1 MESSKTIT
9 ELKTSFARDQIR
21 LLSTALTPS
30 ENWRDYG
37 PAFENDIP
45 EKAVEE
51 VLMKLNAHLRK
62 HNRAAF
68 SSQAIHHVARQIET
82 LYWNAIDPEVGGE
95 GAGGGL
101 VVERGTD
108 LTSSRTISRLPEE
121 WRGDHDDADD
131 DDVNEDEK
139 MRYTTLH
146 HRLTTLSAQ
155 RAHHQARLAQY
166 KQLQELLQP
175 FREPQTT
182 IQPNLVTRDGELGQ
196 ELDRMRM
203 LVAKVT
209 GRVRGG
215 SGRVEGGFEEGGGH
229 GEEDG
234 EEEDVDVDVDARLAK
249 VLEVT

>member
-9 ELKTSFARDQIR
+9 ELKSSFARDQIR
-21 LLSTALTPS
+21 LLSAALTPS

-37 PAFENDIP
+37 PASENDIP
-45 EKAVEE
+45 EKVVEE
-51 VLMKLNAHLRK
+51 VLMKLNTHLRK

-68 SSQAIHHVARQIET
+68 SSQAIHHVARQVET

-95 GAGGGL
+95 GARGAL

-108 LTSSRTISRLPEE
+108 LTNSRTISRLPEE
-121 WRGDHDDADD
+121 WRGDHDDDD
-131 DDVNEDEK
+131 DDVNEAEK
-139 MRYTTLH
+139 TRYTTLH
-146 HRLTTLSAQ
+146 HRLATLSAQ

-175 FREPQTT
+175 FRDPQTT
-182 IQPNLVTRDGELGQ
+182 IQPNLVTRDGQLGQ

-209 GRVRGG
+209 GRVR
-215 SGRVEGGFEEGGGH
+215 SGRVDGRFGERGEEG
-229 GEEDG
+229 DG
-234 EEEDVDVDVDARLAK
+234 DGDGEEDVDVDVDARLEK
-249 VLEVT
+249 VLEMT